1 MFVFIWISIR
11 SMLIVDLGN
20 LRLSLKKTRINLY
33 YLLSKQ
39 E

>member
-11 SMLIVDLGN
+11 SMLIVDLGY